1 MPRRTRVKP
10 CGLKPF
16 GFKLKPCRFKPF
28 GPSLSKPTHPP
39 FGLSLSK
46 PTHPPFGLSLSK
58 PGAPLRQA
66 QRERGGGIERERE
79 VSARK
84 GCLCVLTEFFTANG
98 LSLSKP
104 AHPPFGLSLSKPA
117 HPPFGL
123 SLSKPAYPPFGL
135 SLSKPGAPLRQAQPE
150 RLVSAQPGQEPAT
163 HRERVPPAP
172 RCRCDGRR
180 RHRPS
185 PAQPSPDR
193 TGPDRTGPDRIG
205 PDRIGPDRTGSDRIG
220 QHTSPAAASRCFCR
234 TGFPPDR
241 PPVRR
246 CGCGC
251 RRRG

>member
-84 GCLCVLTEFFTANG
+84 GCLCVLTEFFTAN
-98 LSLSKP
+98 
-104 AHPPFGLSLSKPA
+104 
-117 HPPFGL
+117 GL